1 MEKRT
6 KLAPTHEIVGVY
18 DSKQYAKQMT
28 AIYTEQARLRWHNDK
43 LLAKAKP
50 GDTVEI
56 LTKHGST
63 TPIRVTEL
71 QIAAAH
77 YLFSRYRSLAKF
89 IADEVMDAYR
99 GTGYV
104 DGKQYVLKEVRGE
117 RTIANAIAT
126 YRSRGFRDVRAVP
139 IDATARNPQRVAGE
153 G

>member
-1 MEKRT
+1 
-6 KLAPTHEIVGVY
+6 
-18 DSKQYAKQMT
+18 
-28 AIYTEQARLRWHNDK
+28 
-43 LLAKAKP
+43 
-50 GDTVEI
+50 
-56 LTKHGST
+56 
-63 TPIRVTEL
+63 L